1 MSIVTT
7 IALQSVHR
15 PTEKEI
21 EVVLDSLLA
30 VGEQQGFEPL
40 RAQAI
45 YTPKDDDILRA
56 SRVVNDGVVQAK
68 WRHRG

>member
-30 VGEQQGFEPL
+30 AAERQGFAPL
-40 RAQAI
+40 RAQAL
-45 YTPKDDDILRA
+45 YTPRDNGDLQA
-56 SRVVNDGVVQAK
+56 SRVVNDGVMQG
-68 WRHRG
+68 RHRE